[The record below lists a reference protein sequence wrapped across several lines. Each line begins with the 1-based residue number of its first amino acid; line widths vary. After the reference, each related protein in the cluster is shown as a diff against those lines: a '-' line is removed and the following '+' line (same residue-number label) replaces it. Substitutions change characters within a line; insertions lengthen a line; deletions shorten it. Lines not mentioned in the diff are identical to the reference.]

1 MNGTKKKK
9 KKMAKQKIRT
19 WSNPGKDKGFE
30 NTEKSVTMPDMQSD
44 PRTVLENHVRG
55 INPITGAVL
64 DNAMYYGDNILP
76 YRKDLTFEELKIK
89 RAALENQ
96 AAQLQ
101 KMIDDQKTDSGVQE
115 NGSVQKFES
124 STEND
129 IV

>member
-1 MNGTKKKK
+1 
-9 KKMAKQKIRT
+9 MAKQKIRT

-101 KMIDDQKTDSGVQE
+101 KLIDDQKTDSGVQE
-115 NGSVQKFES
+115 NGDIQKSES